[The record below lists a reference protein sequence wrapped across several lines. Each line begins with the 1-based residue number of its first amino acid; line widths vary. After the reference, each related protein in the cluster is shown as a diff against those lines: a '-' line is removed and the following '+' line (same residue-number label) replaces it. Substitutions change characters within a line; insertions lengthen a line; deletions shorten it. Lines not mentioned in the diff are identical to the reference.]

1 MIQFNG
7 RLMGNMMK
15 TLAHCSLKP
24 HIRDFSFPAAVRAG
38 FVLCAGVVLVGC
50 CNKAKSRA
58 ITSTENRKKNLHG
71 EFVRHRNTCALDKS
85 RPKNPVASFG
95 LLFVA
100 LASRDCESSNNSALL
115 SREKLE
121 IFLTLLYKSRWVAH

>member
-1 MIQFNG
+1 ME
-7 RLMGNMMK
+7 NMMRSK
-15 TLAHCSLKP
+15 AHCSLKP

-50 CNKAKSRA
+50 CIKAKSRA
-58 ITSTENRKKNLHG
+58 ITFTENRTKILHG
-71 EFVRHRNTCALDKS
+71 EFVRHRNTCASDKS

-100 LASRDCESSNNSALL
+100 LDSRECESSNDSAVL
-115 SREKLE
+115 SREK
-121 IFLTLLYKSRWVAH
+121 A